1 MAENLPISAE
11 SRDQERLSV
20 LKFELIVP
28 ADKFIVRGET
38 GGDYGV
44 DRILELKTNAKFL
57 TNYESSIQL
66 KSVQESKRN
75 QDGSFS
81 YPVSIDTLNYL
92 MNQPNSIFA
101 IYLVDE
107 DVFMGLGQ

>member
-11 SRDQERLSV
+11 SHDQERLSV

-44 DRILELKTNAKFL
+44 DRIL
-57 TNYESSIQL
+57 
-66 KSVQESKRN
+66 
-75 QDGSFS
+75 
-81 YPVSIDTLNYL
+81 
-92 MNQPNSIFA
+92 
-101 IYLVDE
+101 
-107 DVFMGLGQ
+107 